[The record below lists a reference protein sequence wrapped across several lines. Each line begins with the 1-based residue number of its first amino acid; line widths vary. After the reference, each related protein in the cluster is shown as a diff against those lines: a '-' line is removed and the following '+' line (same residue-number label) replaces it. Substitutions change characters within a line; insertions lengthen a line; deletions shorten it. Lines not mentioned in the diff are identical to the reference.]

1 MSEETTVELVAPA
14 VSLKWLLLRQEPPA
28 NSPLG
33 PTGGGITLHHFWA
46 DTKAP
51 LPFVG
56 APALQAYV
64 TQASTPSS
72 ADEPLA
78 FYRSDVN
85 KYNFI
90 IDQQECVCMIDFE

>member
-1 MSEETTVELVAPA
+1 MSEETAVELVAPA
-14 VSLKWLLLRQEPPA
+14 VNLKWFLLRQEPPA

-33 PTGGGITLHHFWA
+33 PTGGGITLHHFGA
-46 DTKAP
+46 DTEAP

-56 APALQAYV
+56 VPALQAYV
-64 TQASTPSS
+64 TRASTPTS
-72 ADEPLA
+72 DEPLA

-90 IDQQECVCMIDFE
+90 IDQQERVCMIDSE